1 MRIPIVAT
9 IITVVLALPHPSF
22 AEDVPLGVWTGF
34 GIRLNGNNQ
43 NRQPFRLEIKKVPDR
58 YVAWRGGSG
67 ELISATLGQNQ
78 NNQFDLSAIAL
89 GDGRLTFS
97 FTHPDRQE
105 TVTCVLTREPKE
117 GAYVGDCL
125 ERRMTLTPPAPA
137 PAKPADT
144 KPAEAK

>member
-1 MRIPIVAT
+1 MVR
-9 IITVVLALPHPSF
+9 ALPHPSF
-22 AEDVPLGVWTGF
+22 AEDMPLGVWTGF
-34 GIRLNGNNQ
+34 GIRVNGNNQ
-43 NRQPFRLEIKKVPDR
+43 NRQPFRLEIKKVVDP

-67 ELISATLGQNQ
+67 ELIAATLSQNQ
-78 NNQFDLSAIAL
+78 NQFELNAIAL

-105 TVTCVLTREPKE
+105 SATCVLTREPKE

-125 ERRMTLTPPAPA
+125 ERRMTLTPPAAA